1 MCKDLIEILPSFDV
15 ISFDI
20 FDTLLLRP
28 FVKPTDLFYVMERDE
43 HCEGFAQA
51 RIAGEQRAQA
61 KVRAAR
67 RAEATLDEIYHEI
80 PEWEKLKDAE
90 IKAEKRFLT
99 VNPEMLAVYEKAKSL
114 GKKVII
120 TSDMYMPVGV
130 LQDILISKGVVGWD
144 GFYVSS
150 ECQLKKSTGTV
161 YEKILNEV
169 GVGADKILHIG
180 DNNYSDVIRAN
191 ENGIVAYWY
200 QKIIDK
206 FYEECPFVKVFLGD
220 GKSLGK
226 RLFVG
231 SMALGWHI
239 YKCEH
244 PDWTYWNRIGF
255 LFAGALGYAYMR
267 FVGQNAKNRGF
278 SHLMFVARDGYILK
292 KIFNVLYPDIHT
304 DYFYA
309 SRVQALL
316 GIKYFGRTES
326 GIKVR
331 RRYCLKYLEKKCGT
345 DLTLEEKDH
354 YEATGELPPD
364 AQRVLDAAAMEKQNE
379 ARNYL
384 SRFSIDHKKT
394 AIVDGDSTHLT
405 VQKFV
410 SSIIGCDIY
419 TFYLFTNLPVENGD
433 TMACADWDM
442 RYLHFAEFLFGAPT
456 PPLDDIVHGEVVY
469 QTNVPF
475 FEQYKGKCSVE
486 ISEGAV
492 SAARCLNEVCVE
504 FNHDLWLDWNDSFMD
519 GLTILDKE
527 MFSIA
532 RNSVAVAHETG
543 YQPLLC
549 PSEVPRTKKLFGC
562 TLFIAKNQ
570 RRGVERNRV
579 LLLFGKIKILE
590 LPLSKWGCLMANL
603 HRFTT
608 FFRRI
613 LRCRLH

>member
-51 RIAGEQRAQA
+51 RIAGEQRVQVQ
-61 KVRAAR
+61 VRAAG
-67 RAEATLDEIYHEI
+67 RAEATLDEIYHGI

-130 LQDILISKGVVGWD
+130 LQDILTSKGVVGWD

-150 ECQLKKSTGTV
+150 ECQLQKCTGTV
-161 YEKILNEV
+161 YEKILNDV

-191 ENGIVAYWY
+191 EKGIVAYGY

-267 FVGQNAKNRGF
+267 FVGESAKKHGF
-278 SHLMFVARDGYILK
+278 TRLMFVARDGYILQ
-292 KIFNVLYPDIHT
+292 KIFNLLYPSIRT

-316 GIKYFGRTES
+316 GIKYFGRTEI

-331 RRYCLKYLEKKCGT
+331 RLYCIRYLEESLKVA
-345 DLTLEEKDH
+345 LTEDQKEKYEEM
-354 YEATGELPPD
+354 GILPDD
-364 AQRVLDAAAMEKQNE
+364 AQKALDEVAQLKRSE
-379 ARNYL
+379 AESYL
-384 SRFSIDHKKT
+384 SRFEINPRTT
-394 AIVDGDSTHLT
+394 AIVDGDSTHFT

-410 SSIIGCDIY
+410 SAIVGHNVFTY
-419 TFYLFTNLPVENGD
+419 YLFTNRPVENAE

-456 PPLDDIVHGEVVY
+456 PPLEDIVHGKILY
-469 QTNVPF
+469 KKDLPF
-475 FEQYKGKCSVE
+475 FEQFKVSCSSE
-486 ISEGAV
+486 ISDGAV
-492 SAARCLNEVCVE
+492 ASATMLAKTISG
-504 FNHDLWLDWNDSFMD
+504 FNHDTWLDWNDAFMD
-519 GLTILDKE
+519 CVTCFDKE
-527 MFSIA
+527 MFSLA
-532 RNSVAVAHETG
+532 RNSIAIGHESG
-543 YQPLLC
+543 YQPILNA
-549 PSEVPRTKKLFGC
+549 PEEPYRKTLFGR
-562 TLFIAKNQ
+562 TFLLAQTK
-570 RRGVERNRV
+570 RHGVLRFSS
-579 LLLFGKIKILE
+579 LLLFGRISILE
-590 LPLSKWGCLMANL
+590 LSLPNWNNLMG
-603 HRFTT
+603 RV
-608 FFRRI
+608 RRSVNF
-613 LRCRLH
+613 LRSLFK